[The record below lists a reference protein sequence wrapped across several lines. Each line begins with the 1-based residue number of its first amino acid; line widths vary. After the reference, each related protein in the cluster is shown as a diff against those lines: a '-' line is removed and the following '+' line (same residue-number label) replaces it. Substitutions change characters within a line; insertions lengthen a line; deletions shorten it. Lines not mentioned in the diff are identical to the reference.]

1 MQITVLAAFS
11 AMIIHLLQS
20 DSRREKGEPTEGDD
34 AKFDDL
40 VELIQQRIS
49 RLKALHAAWVEFCAG
64 LGVSASDV
72 DTMTGMPF
80 MGGMGQLEIVQ
91 EIVGEIPPDPEYQRE
106 CLDHMRSLW
115 KTKLE
120 DRHAV

>member
-1 MQITVLAAFS
+1 MQVTVLAAFA
-11 AMIIHLLQS
+11 AMIIPLLQS
-20 DSRREKGEPTEGDD
+20 NSRREKAEPTEGDD
-34 AKFDDL
+34 ATFDDL

-49 RLKALHAAWVEFCAG
+49 HVKGLHAAWVEFCAG

-80 MGGMGQLEIVQ
+80 MGGMGRLEIVQ
-91 EIVGEIPPDPEYQRE
+91 ENVGEIPPDPEYQRE
-106 CLDHMRSLW
+106 CLDHMRSFW